1 MCSHAACCQ
10 TLREHIRRRSRRK
23 HVVQP
28 ARARANNA
36 SCHGKHADMWLGDR
50 RGGSD
55 KRDRERLQSCGPS
68 IMCNVY
74 AIVVYPSQRVQLQV
88 EVAEQDYLRQS
99 KASVANGKTCFT
111 CPNLRRA
118 VEQGCASCASQT
130 LKAASGHLLPNA
142 NQVVAARSGASGPRQ
157 RTLNHPHGHHDGAKA
172 AEAALLLLDLRP
184 SRSTAELRVLA
195 AFGRATTLVPC
206 P

>member
-1 MCSHAACCQ
+1 MRATLGRAQGRHDPRVERGRRGTAPWHQGRKTAASGLDAAPSICIEP
-10 TLREHIRRRSRRK
+10 LPNHIRRCTRRK
-23 HVVQP
+23 QHVRP

-36 SCHGKHADMWLGDR
+36 SHHEKRRDMWLGDR

-55 KRDRERLQSCGPS
+55 ERDKERLQSCGPS

-88 EVAEQDYLRQS
+88 EVGEQDYLRQS
-99 KASVANGKTCFT
+99 KASVANGKICFT
-111 CPNLRRA
+111 CPNLRQA

-142 NQVVAARSGASGPRQ
+142 NQVVAARSGASGP
-157 RTLNHPHGHHDGAKA
+157 
-172 AEAALLLLDLRP
+172 
-184 SRSTAELRVLA
+184 
-195 AFGRATTLVPC
+195 
-206 P
+206 